1 MFLKIYKQIWFAS
14 HRFDEKSKKN
24 VIAIVVLVTLVS
36 LIDSV
41 LPYMIKLIV
50 DRTQDNQ
57 NIHYIYLLV
66 ISYCFAWLLSQILE
80 WTKNVLTGLVS
91 SKLGSSILILA
102 LENYLKI
109 EKSQQDKVDIGVFNS
124 DAMRAS
130 NAFAQLTLSLLLV
143 FFPIVFQLIFI
154 TCILYV
160 NIDPLFALG
169 FIAMALFIFLVTN
182 VINRESKKYYEPL
195 YSVRNTLNSK
205 FLEKVSHYYEIKAN
219 HSIEFEVDGFKR
231 KVKNHVDQTFHSHY
245 KIGQLMVFQIFLI
258 FIFLIIFWL
267 ISTKLFELDQITSGD
282 MVMISSYIMMLTM
295 PFLMISQQINLI
307 AGHIVAIK
315 KFSDYL
321 NMPKEE
327 VGSEKFQD
335 QRSLFSFH
343 QAVVEVGGRVK
354 QAFDLSFDKGKVYA
368 IIGQTGSGKST
379 LINYLLGFYKI
390 KSGQL
395 RYKNL
400 DISQLYSK
408 YIFEEIAFV
417 GQNYSV
423 FTGSLRENLIYNSR
437 YTYQDDEIYLLLDLF
452 GLQDAIL
459 DKNLSLDDDINE
471 YLKSFSGGEKQR
483 LNILRAVLKKP
494 KLLILDEPTSALDSN
509 TALKIIIFLK
519 SHVETLIM
527 ITHSRECIKLAD
539 EIIDVE
545 QLFQDG

>member
-24 VIAIVVLVTLVS
+24 IIAIVVLVTLVS

-160 NIDPLFALG
+160 NIHPLFALG

-245 KIGQLMVFQIFLI
+245 KIGQLMIFQIFLI
-258 FIFLIIFWL
+258 FIFLITFWL

-354 QAFDLSFDKGKVYA
+354 QAFDLSFNKGKVYA

-400 DISQLYSK
+400 DISQIYSK
-408 YIFEEIAFV
+408 YIFEEISFV

-509 TALKIIIFLK
+509 TALKIITFLK

>member
-24 VIAIVVLVTLVS
+24 IIAIVVLVTLVS
-36 LIDSV
+36 LLDSV

-66 ISYCFAWLLSQILE
+66 ISYCFAWLLSQTLE
-80 WTKNVLTGLVS
+80 WSKNVLTGLVS
-91 SKLGSSILILA
+91 SKLASSILILA

-130 NAFAQLTLSLLLV
+130 NAFAQLTLSLLLA
-143 FFPIVFQLIFI
+143 FLPIVFQLIFI
-154 TCILYV
+154 TYILYV

-245 KIGQLMVFQIFLI
+245 KIGRLMVFQIFLI
-258 FIFLIIFWL
+258 FIFLITFWL

-315 KFSDYL
+315 KFSEYL

-335 QRSLFSFH
+335 QHALFSFH
-343 QAVVEVGGRVK
+343 QAAVEVGGRVK
-354 QAFDLSFDKGKVYA
+354 RAFDLSFDKGKVYA

-395 RYKNL
+395 FYKNL

-417 GQNYSV
+417 GQNYSI

-459 DKNLSLDDDINE
+459 DKSLSLDDDINE

-509 TALKIIIFLK
+509 TALKIITFLK

-545 QLFQDG
+545 QLFEDA

>member
-57 NIHYIYLLV
+57 NIHYLYLLV

-258 FIFLIIFWL
+258 FIFLITFWI

-423 FTGSLRENLIYNSR
+423 FTGSLRENLIYNST

-509 TALKIIIFLK
+509 TALKIITFLK

>member
-1 MFLKIYKQIWFAS
+1 MFLKIYKQIWFTS

-258 FIFLIIFWL
+258 FIFLITFWL

-354 QAFDLSFDKGKVYA
+354 QAFDLSFNKGKVYA

-417 GQNYSV
+417 GQNYSI

-509 TALKIIIFLK
+509 TALKIITFLK